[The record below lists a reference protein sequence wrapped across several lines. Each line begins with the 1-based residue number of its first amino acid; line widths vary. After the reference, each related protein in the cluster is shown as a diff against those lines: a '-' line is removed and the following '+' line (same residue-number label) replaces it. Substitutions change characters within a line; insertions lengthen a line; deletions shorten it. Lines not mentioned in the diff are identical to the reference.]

1 MSIFQSVKESVTA
14 RQVAEQYGLKVN
26 RNGMVCCPFHKDR
39 HPSMKVEKGFY
50 CFACGAKG
58 DVITFTGKLFGMSP
72 YEAAKKL
79 ITDFNLPIPLKEQ
92 KSVQNKSR
100 DREGK
105 KVQSRYHFSV
115 KSKVRTWKNHAV
127 KVLTDYLS
135 WIRFWKQ
142 FYGSGPEPFEQ
153 ECFLE
158 ALDNERKIND
168 YLDVLLTGDG
178 EEIAE
183 FFIYKRKEVEKIE
196 QRMEEYQRGV
206 LEEIRENCR
215 AGNADTGRNP
225 GQSGSNGERPD
236 TAVYPE
242 LQTRVGT

>member
-14 RQVAEQYGLKVN
+14 RQAAEQYGLKVD
-26 RNGMVCCPFHKDR
+26 RNGMVCCPFR
-39 HPSMKVEKGFY
+39 
-50 CFACGAKG
+50 FACGAKG

-92 KSVQNKSR
+92 MSVQNKFR

-115 KSKVRTWKNHAV
+115 KSKVKTWKNHAV

-168 YLDVLLTGDG
+168 YLDILLNGDG

-206 LEEIRENCR
+206 LEEIREYCR

-236 TAVYPE
+236 PAVYPE
-242 LQTRVGT
+242 LQIRVGI

>member
-1 MSIFQSVKESVTA
+1 
-14 RQVAEQYGLKVN
+14 
-26 RNGMVCCPFHKDR
+26 
-39 HPSMKVEKGFY
+39 
-50 CFACGAKG
+50 
-58 DVITFTGKLFGMSP
+58 MSP

-79 ITDFNLPIPLKEQ
+79 IIDFNLPIPLKEQ
-92 KSVQNKSR
+92 KSVQNKFR

-105 KVQSRYHFSV
+105 KVQSRYHFWV
-115 KSKVRTWKNHAV
+115 KSKVKTWKNHAV

-135 WIRFWKQ
+135 WIQFWKQ

-168 YLDVLLTGDG
+168 YLDILLTGDG

-206 LEEIRENCR
+206 LEEIREYCR

-236 TAVYPE
+236 PAVYPK
-242 LQTRVGT
+242 L

>member
-1 MSIFQSVKESVTA
+1 MQGRKCRLRF
-14 RQVAEQYGLKVN
+14 L
-26 RNGMVCCPFHKDR
+26 
-39 HPSMKVEKGFY
+39 
-50 CFACGAKG
+50 
-58 DVITFTGKLFGMSP
+58 
-72 YEAAKKL
+72 
-79 ITDFNLPIPLKEQ
+79 IPLKEQ

-127 KVLTDYLS
+127 EVLTDYLS

-153 ECFLE
+153 ECFVE

-168 YLDVLLTGDG
+168 YLDILLTGDG

-206 LEEIRENCR
+206 LEEIREYCR

-236 TAVYPE
+236 PAVYPE
-242 LQTRVGT
+242 LQTRVGI

>member
-1 MSIFQSVKESVTA
+1 
-14 RQVAEQYGLKVN
+14 
-26 RNGMVCCPFHKDR
+26 
-39 HPSMKVEKGFY
+39 
-50 CFACGAKG
+50 
-58 DVITFTGKLFGMSP
+58 MSP

-79 ITDFNLPIPLKEQ
+79 INDFNLPIPLKEQ
-92 KSVQNKSR
+92 KSVQNKSW
-100 DREGK
+100 DRGGK

-135 WIRFWKQ
+135 WIRFWKR

-183 FFIYKRKEVEKIE
+183 FFIYKRKPANKKSSVFLKKISK
-196 QRMEEYQRGV
+196 
-206 LEEIRENCR
+206 IRFDILCI
-215 AGNADTGRNP
+215 TFKP
-225 GQSGSNGERPD
+225 
-236 TAVYPE
+236 PE
-242 LQTRVGT
+242 MPALKVVI

>member
-1 MSIFQSVKESVTA
+1 
-14 RQVAEQYGLKVN
+14 
-26 RNGMVCCPFHKDR
+26 
-39 HPSMKVEKGFY
+39 MKVEKGFY

-72 YEAAKKL
+72 YEATKKL

-115 KSKVRTWKNHAV
+115 KSKVKTWKNHAV

-142 FYGSGPEPFEQ
+142 FYGSEPEPFEQ
-153 ECFLE
+153 EWFVE

-168 YLDVLLTGDG
+168 YLDILLTGDG

-206 LEEIRENCR
+206 LEEIREYCR

-225 GQSGSNGERPD
+225 G
-236 TAVYPE
+236 
-242 LQTRVGT
+242 

>member
-1 MSIFQSVKESVTA
+1 MR
-14 RQVAEQYGLKVN
+14 RQ
-26 RNGMVCCPFHKDR
+26 
-39 HPSMKVEKGFY
+39 
-50 CFACGAKG
+50 
-58 DVITFTGKLFGMSP
+58 
-72 YEAAKKL
+72 KKL

-115 KSKVRTWKNHAV
+115 KSKVKTWKNHAV

-142 FYGSGPEPFEQ
+142 FYGSEPEPFEQ
-153 ECFLE
+153 ECFVE

-168 YLDVLLTGDG
+168 YLDILLTGDG

-183 FFIYKRKEVEKIE
+183 FSFINGRRWRRLSSEWKNISEESWKKLEKIVE
-196 QRMEEYQRGV
+196 DEM
-206 LEEIRENCR
+206 LSTEEIRGSLEVTEKGRIRQSIQNCKHVLEHDPCLKGAICR
-215 AGNADTGRNP
+215 K
-225 GQSGSNGERPD
+225 
-236 TAVYPE
+236 
-242 LQTRVGT
+242 